1 MSTKVVGFLLIDFE
15 EWERRMLWMSGTLI
29 SIIRI
34 WGYREHIYMNKKI
47 KYPHDT
53 TIFNVVRLTSC
64 LHL

>member
-15 EWERRMLWMSGTLI
+15 EWERRMLWKSGTLI

-34 WGYREHIYMNKKI
+34 WGYWEHIYINKKI

-53 TIFNVVRLTSC
+53 IIFNVVRLTSC
-64 LHL
+64 LHP

>member
-15 EWERRMLWMSGTLI
+15 EWERRMLWKSGTLI

-53 TIFNVVRLTSC
+53 TI
-64 LHL
+64 